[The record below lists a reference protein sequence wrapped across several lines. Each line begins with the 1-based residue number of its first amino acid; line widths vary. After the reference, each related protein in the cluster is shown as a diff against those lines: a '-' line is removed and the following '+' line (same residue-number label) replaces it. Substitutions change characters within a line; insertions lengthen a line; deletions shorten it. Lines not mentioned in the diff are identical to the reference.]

1 MTRIVAHRGLH
12 SEPAGGP
19 RENTLAAIDAAVAAG
34 IDTIEIDVRLSSD
47 GEVVLVH
54 DATLERLW
62 GDPRRVDEVAWT
74 DLRELGG
81 RHRIPSL
88 DEALTRVADTGSTL
102 LIDMDHAAPAGPAAA
117 VVAAHRGS
125 VRTAWC
131 GLLAGMEQV
140 RAALPTADIWLP
152 WAQPTAPG
160 TEDLAEL
167 GPTTLN
173 APHLVVGSALVA
185 QAHAAGLQVA
195 VWTVDD
201 PVQAAWLAGIG
212 VDSITSNDPAAIAAA
227 IATAP
232 TAPPWHRER
241 LVAGAL
247 AGLAAEE
254 TALARRQGP
263 GPVRTKAGPADHV
276 TDVDTSVERAVR
288 AVIGAQFEA
297 DAVVGEEYGGEPG
310 AGRTWY
316 VDPIDGTANLANG
329 VPWTSFSLAMFDAG
343 RPVVAAALDP
353 VGPTPV
359 VAAAG
364 QGAHRSGQRLHLT
377 PREPTSSDPAHDPL
391 AGQIVTTELAGA
403 EPWPGFDAFLAGLA
417 RRHCTLRIPGSG
429 TATLLGVAL
438 GRGVAALVHR
448 YSPIDHASAVLVVA
462 EAGGIV
468 LDGDGNPTLHPD
480 RGPVVVGRDLPSA
493 QAVVD
498 LWQATRPA

>member
-34 IDTIEIDVRLSSD
+34 IATIEIDVRLCAD
-47 GEVVLVH
+47 GEVVLLH
-54 DATLERLW
+54 DVTLERLW
-62 GDPRRVDEVAWT
+62 GDPRPVDEVRCAE
-74 DLRELGG
+74 LRELGG
-81 RHRIPSL
+81 RHRIPTL
-88 DEALTRVADTGSTL
+88 AEALARVADTGSTL
-102 LIDMDHAAPAGPAAA
+102 LIDMDHAAPARPAAA
-117 VVAAHRGS
+117 VVDAVVGDHHGS
-125 VRTAWC
+125 IRTAWC
-131 GLLAGMEQV
+131 GVLAGMQQV
-140 RAALPTADIWLP
+140 REVLPAADIWLP
-152 WAQPTAPG
+152 WAQPTPPRA
-160 TEDLAEL
+160 EDIAEL
-167 GPTTLN
+167 GPSTLN

-185 QAHAAGLQVA
+185 QAHEAGLRVA

-212 VDSITSNDPAAIAAA
+212 VDSITSNDPATIAAA
-227 IATAP
+227 IAVAP
-232 TAPPWHRER
+232 AAPPWHRER
-241 LVAGAL
+241 MVAGSL
-247 AGLAAEE
+247 AGFAAEE
-254 TALARRQGP
+254 TVLARRQGP

-276 TDVDTSVERAVR
+276 TDVDTAVERAVR

-297 DAVVGEEYGGEPG
+297 DAVVGEEFGGEPG
-310 AGRTWY
+310 AHRTWY

-329 VPWTSFSLAMFDAG
+329 VPWTSFSLAMFDDG

-359 VAAAG
+359 TAAAG
-364 QGAHRSGQRLHLT
+364 QGAHRSGQRLRLAPRDLT
-377 PREPTSSDPAHDPL
+377 PRDPL
-391 AGQIVTTELAGA
+391 AGQIVSTELAGA
-403 EPWPGFDAFLAGLA
+403 EPWPGFEAFLAGLA

-468 LDGDGNPTLHPD
+468 LDGDGRPTLHPE

-493 QAVVD
+493 QAVVE
-498 LWQATRPA
+498 LWQETRPA